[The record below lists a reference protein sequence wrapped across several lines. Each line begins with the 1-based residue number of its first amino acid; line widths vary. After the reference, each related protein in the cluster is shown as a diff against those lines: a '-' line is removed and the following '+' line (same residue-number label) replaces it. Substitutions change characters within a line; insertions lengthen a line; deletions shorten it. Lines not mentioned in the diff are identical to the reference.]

1 MPNERYRL
9 HSDKSTPSSAE
20 GKKLN
25 TCQKTG
31 GHQHGT
37 TPAGQI
43 LGGRDP
49 CNPCGVDAYGHNAI
63 AGSM

>member
-9 HSDKSTPSSAE
+9 QTGKSTPSSAE

-43 LGGRDP
+43 LG
-49 CNPCGVDAYGHNAI
+49 DATHATPAALTPMGTTL
-63 AGSM
+63 